1 MRSFADIFGSGA
13 SVIAEAPGR
22 VNLLGEHTDYNDGY
36 VLPTAIPQKT
46 RVAIAKSP
54 TLLFTVYAADLDKT
68 AQFTMN
74 EPPKEHFAAYVYGC
88 IRVVRDLGMEVPPL
102 NIHISSTVPIGAG
115 LSSSAAL
122 EVGTLRAVRDLLDL
136 TLEDVLIAKLAQ
148 QAEIQYAGVNC
159 GIMDQMASSC
169 ADTEHMLFLD
179 TRTLERILLP
189 LPKVAEILVVDSG
202 VPRTLASSKY
212 NERRAEC
219 EKAARLLGVTALRDV
234 RDPAAVEALGE
245 PLRRRAR
252 HVVTE
257 NGRVLR
263 AAGGVGAE
271 EFGALMNASHQ
282 SLRDDY
288 EVSIAELDRLVGLL
302 RRQPAV
308 YGARLTGAGFGGACV
323 ALCRRGQAKAV
334 GQQTIADY
342 NQFGGSGRILV
353 PPEY

>member
-148 QAEIQYAGVNC
+148 QAEIQYAGVNW

-189 LPKVAEILVVDSG
+189 LPKVAEIL
-202 VPRTLASSKY
+202 
-212 NERRAEC
+212 
-219 EKAARLLGVTALRDV
+219 
-234 RDPAAVEALGE
+234 
-245 PLRRRAR
+245 
-252 HVVTE
+252 
-257 NGRVLR
+257 
-263 AAGGVGAE
+263 
-271 EFGALMNASHQ
+271 
-282 SLRDDY
+282 
-288 EVSIAELDRLVGLL
+288 
-302 RRQPAV
+302 
-308 YGARLTGAGFGGACV
+308 
-323 ALCRRGQAKAV
+323 
-334 GQQTIADY
+334 
-342 NQFGGSGRILV
+342 
-353 PPEY
+353 